1 MDINDIRAWHTV
13 IMLAVFLGIVWW
25 AYSKKRKAR
34 FHEAAH
40 LPFNEPEQPVN
51 DKEQQRHESGDNP

>member
-25 AYSKKRKAR
+25 AYSRKRKAR
-34 FHEAAH
+34 FDEASQ
-40 LPFNEPEQPVN
+40 LPFNEPEQPAN
-51 DKEQQRHESGDNP
+51 ETKRNQTESGDHP